1 MYTELV
7 MEAAGKKV
15 TVKHIDGPLGVRG
28 RNSDTSLLKKNLT
41 GRRRNRLRMGLQKR
55 MHGLMNR

>member
-15 TVKHIDGPLGVRG
+15 TLDISMDRLVYAGEILI
-28 RNSDTSLLKKNLT
+28 TSLLKKNLT
-41 GRRRNRLRMGLQKR
+41 GLRTNRSKMVLQKR
-55 MHGLMNR
+55 MHGLMSR